1 MQDEF
6 CIKFGLFSYYL
17 GKEYYIGGLNYLQ
30 VQSVIN
36 DINLNMDFTPEE
48 SVQKIFQ
55 EYAVAT

>member
-1 MQDEF
+1 M
-6 CIKFGLFSYYL
+6 K
-17 GKEYYIGGLNYLQ
+17 YIYMGLNYLQ

-55 EYAVAT
+55 EYAAAT